1 MRCALDFCYVG
12 VMRKLTIN
20 EKINLRLSI
29 LFLLSCPKVSEQKL
43 AVVVFVDE
51 I

>member
-1 MRCALDFCYVG
+1 
-12 VMRKLTIN
+12 MRKLTIN

-29 LFLLSCPKVSEQKL
+29 LFLLSCPKVSEQKF
-43 AVVVFVDE
+43 AVVVFADD